1 MWPNTALL
9 KKLGGEIMNKVDM
22 EDTLR
27 IITDYV
33 ELMLCIHERYEPS
46 ITKEEITQYKI
57 GIQTFLLKI
66 KEELD
71 TLKKE

>member
-1 MWPNTALL
+1 
-9 KKLGGEIMNKVDM
+9 MNKVVM

-46 ITKEEITQYKI
+46 ITKDEITQYKI

>member
-1 MWPNTALL
+1 MTKFDIINM
-9 KKLGGEIMNKVDM
+9 LGGEIMNKVDM

-57 GIQTFLLKI
+57 GIQTFLFKI

>member
-1 MWPNTALL
+1 
-9 KKLGGEIMNKVDM
+9 MNKVDM

-27 IITDYV
+27 IITDYI

-46 ITKEEITQYKI
+46 ITKDEITKYKI

>member
-1 MWPNTALL
+1 MTKFDIINM
-9 KKLGGEIMNKVDM
+9 LGGETMNKVDM

-27 IITDYV
+27 SITDYV

-46 ITKEEITQYKI
+46 ITKDEITQYKI

>member
-1 MWPNTALL
+1 MTKFDIINM
-9 KKLGGEIMNKVDM
+9 LGGETMNKVDM

-27 IITDYV
+27 IITDYI

-46 ITKEEITQYKI
+46 ITKDEITQYKI

-66 KEELD
+66 KEELEA
-71 TLKKE
+71 LKKE